1 MTNRTVKAQS
11 GPQTLLSGSESYS
24 GAKICRSKE
33 HPGSTPGHPNFS
45 RVATFAGRAV
55 ARLGAIE
62 MSLPVPN
69 PYFASPEALL
79 GFENRRHR

>member
-1 MTNRTVKAQS
+1 
-11 GPQTLLSGSESYS
+11 
-24 GAKICRSKE
+24 
-33 HPGSTPGHPNFS
+33 
-45 RVATFAGRAV
+45 
-55 ARLGAIE
+55 